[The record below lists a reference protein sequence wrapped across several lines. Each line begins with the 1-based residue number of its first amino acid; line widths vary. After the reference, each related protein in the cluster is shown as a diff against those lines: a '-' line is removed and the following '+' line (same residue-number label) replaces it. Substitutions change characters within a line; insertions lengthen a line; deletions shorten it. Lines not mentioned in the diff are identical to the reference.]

1 MASIEQFGWNNER
14 DTSDQSKER
23 RQREAR
29 QSSLQGDA
37 VKIAMQDAPENIWLN
52 LGDTDLKESGWAWN
66 DQLGVTWCEDRI
78 DAGDIPYIRADLA
91 LALPVSNEVKAYIAR
106 LENALGLL
114 DWIYASRLKDLLVSK
129 PKI

>member
-1 MASIEQFGWNNER
+1 MASIEQCGWNNER